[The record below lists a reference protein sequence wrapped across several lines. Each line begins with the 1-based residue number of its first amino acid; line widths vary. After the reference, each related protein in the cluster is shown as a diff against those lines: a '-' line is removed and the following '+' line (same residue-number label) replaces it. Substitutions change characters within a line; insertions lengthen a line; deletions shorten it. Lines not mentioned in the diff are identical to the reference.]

1 MSTLTRL
8 RGETARFRQGRR
20 VFVSLAPVSAY
31 KVANNK
37 KSLLEGEHPF
47 VLALPADDSSSS
59 FSMLEA
65 SVGDLH
71 WTLTSINHVLR
82 TA

>member
-1 MSTLTRL
+1 MSTLAKL
-8 RGETARFRQGRR
+8 RGETEKIRQGRS
-20 VFVSLAPVSAY
+20 VFVSSAPVSAY

-47 VLALPADDSSSS
+47 VLALPADDSRNS

>member
-1 MSTLTRL
+1 M
-8 RGETARFRQGRR
+8 
-20 VFVSLAPVSAY
+20 FVSSAPVSAY

-37 KSLLEGEHPF
+37 KSLLEGEHSF
-47 VLALPADDSSSS
+47 VLALPADDCGSS
-59 FSMLEA
+59 FSIVEA
-65 SVGDLH
+65 SVDDLH